1 MPSHARELAR
11 HFDTEGTPVMI
22 GGGALAYTLLGVAF
36 HGGTGEARF
45 LILDPHYTGPDE
57 LDTIQGKVGL
67 PLPGPRVV
75 RPDLGCHPSPS
86 RRQWPWKAT
95 VRVR

>member
-1 MPSHARELAR
+1 MLPSGSEIKSRARELAR

-36 HGGTGEARF
+36 HEGTGEARF

-57 LDTIQGKVGL
+57 LDTIQGKVGAL
-67 PLPGPRVV
+67 APPSLV
-75 RPDLGCHPSPS
+75 PDARSTP
-86 RRQWPWKAT
+86 
-95 VRVR
+95 VRVLT